1 MRIAIFDYKII
12 PTNPVGSCHLHMLRQ
27 LCREHDFTV
36 FAAEFENP
44 CPERIRWVRVPVPV
58 RPLAVLFVLYHV
70 VAPVCY
76 WWHRLWQWTRFDLI
90 QIVESY
96 FYTGDVSYAHFCHRA
111 YLKHHWQ
118 GTRTESLRRFFNWLY
133 HRLHA
138 LMEPVVYRR
147 VKRIVVP
154 SRGLAREL
162 RGEYPFVSDKIEVVP
177 NPVDVERMQPAAG
190 FDRDGF
196 RRRLGVGRDDA
207 ALVFVALGHFER
219 KGLPLLL
226 EALRQSQHS
235 RHKLLVVGG
244 EADLIAAYRG
254 RVERMGLGGRVIFAG
269 MQRDI
274 RPYLWAAD
282 AFAFPS
288 FYETFS
294 LVSFE
299 AAAAGLPLIVTR
311 LHGVE
316 DLIRDGENGL
326 LAERSVEGMA
336 QKIERF
342 AALLPEER
350 RAMGARAQRSARS
363 YDVPRFVSA
372 WRSLYAP
379 GAAVGKRWVAQRQG

>member
-90 QIVESY
+90 QIVESKLS
-96 FYTGDVSYAHFCHRA
+96 FGDAAYVQFCHRA
-111 YLKHHWQ
+111 YLKHHW
-118 GTRTESLRRFFNWLY
+118 RESKAAGWRGLLRWLDY
-133 HRLHA
+133 RLHA

-282 AFAFPS
+282 AFALPSSYEVFP
-288 FYETFS
+288 
-294 LVSFE
+294 LVSLE
-299 AAAAGLPLIVTR
+299 AAAAGLPLSVTP
-311 LHGVE
+311 LNGVE
-316 DLIRDGENGL
+316 EFIRDGKNGVL
-326 LAERSVEGMA
+326 VECSVSGVTRG
-336 QKIERF
+336 IERIISMPPD
-342 AALLPEER
+342 AR
-350 RAMGARAQRSARS
+350 RAMGRQAQK
-363 YDVPRFVSA
+363 DVEAYSVLNFVNA
-372 WRSLYAP
+372 WRNFYMRYAS
-379 GAAVGKRWVAQRQG
+379 GDQCA